1 MQAFCVCFTFAS
13 MINDKDFVIKEPKH
27 DHQKINVF
35 VLAKNIDATKQYVQI
50 SLIFNNVLLR
60 FVYEYVVLFF
70 STFIK
75 CFEIE
80 MVTTGWILKVNRM

>member
-60 FVYEYVVLFF
+60 FVHEYVVLYFPPLLN
-70 STFIK
+70 
-75 CFEIE
+75 
-80 MVTTGWILKVNRM
+80 VLKLKW